1 MALHLVTGGAGFI
14 GSHIAGRLIQ
24 NGDQVKVL
32 DNVSTGSLQN
42 LKDFRE
48 DIEFIEGDIRDEGT
62 LKRAIK
68 GVDCVFHQAALPS
81 VQRSVQFPV
90 ESAAVNAMGTLQILE
105 ASRYAGVRRVVYASS
120 SSVYGN
126 TPTLPKRED
135 QPPNPL
141 SPYAVSKLTGE
152 QYCRIYFNL
161 HGLET
166 VCLRYFNVFGPRQDP
181 GSAYAAVI
189 PRFIH
194 ALSNEESPVVYG
206 DGEQTRDFTF
216 VSNAVDANLLAST
229 AERAPGGVFNVACS
243 ERTSLNSL
251 LHHLERITG
260 TSASA
265 VHEPPRP
272 GDVKD
277 SLADICQALEKL
289 GYRPA
294 TTLEEGLRKTVE
306 WFQDN
311 AEILSKELNQSS

>member
-14 GSHIAGRLIQ
+14 GSHIASRLIR
-24 NGDQVKVL
+24 NGDRVKVL

-42 LKDFRE
+42 LKDFLN
-48 DIEFIEGDIRDEGT
+48 DIEFIEGDIRDVDT
-62 LKRAIK
+62 LKRAVK
-68 GVDCVFHQAALPS
+68 GVDCIFHQAALPS
-81 VQRSVQFPV
+81 VQRSVQFPI
-90 ESAAVNAMGTLQILE
+90 ESAAVNGMGTLHVLE
-105 ASRYAGVRRVVYASS
+105 AARHAGVRRVVYASS

-152 QYCRIYFNL
+152 QYCRIYYNL

-166 VCLRYFNVFGPRQDP
+166 VSLRYFNVFGPRQDP

-194 ALSNEESPVVYG
+194 ALSNEESPIVYG
-206 DGEQTRDFTF
+206 DGKQTRDFTF
-216 VSNAVDANLLAST
+216 VSNVVDANLLAST
-229 AERAPGGVFNVACS
+229 SERALGGVFNVAYS
-243 ERTSLNSL
+243 ERTSLNNL

-260 TSASA
+260 TSASPI
-265 VHEPPRP
+265 HEPPRP

-277 SLADICQALEKL
+277 SLADICQAQEKL
-289 GYRPA
+289 GYRPS
-294 TTLEEGLRKTVE
+294 TTLEEGLRETVE
-306 WFQDN
+306 WFQSN
-311 AEILSKELNQSS
+311 AEIFSKELNQSA

>member
-14 GSHIAGRLIQ
+14 GSNIAGRLVQ
-24 NGDQVKVL
+24 NGDRVRIL

-62 LKRAIK
+62 LKGAVK

-90 ESAAVNAMGTLQILE
+90 ESAAVNAMGTLQTLE
-105 ASRYAGVRRVVYASS
+105 ASRCAGVRRVVYASS

-152 QYCRIYFNL
+152 LYCRIYYNL

-166 VCLRYFNVFGPRQDP
+166 VSLRYFNVFGPRQDP
-181 GSAYAAVI
+181 NSAYAAVI

-206 DGEQTRDFTF
+206 DGDQTRDFTF
-216 VSNAVDANLLAST
+216 VSNVVEANLLAST
-229 AERAPGGVFNVACS
+229 AARAPGGIFNVACS

-277 SLADICQALEKL
+277 SLADIGQAQEKL
-289 GYRPA
+289 DYRPA

-306 WFQDN
+306 WFQEN
-311 AEILSKELNQSS
+311 AEILSKELNQST

>member
-14 GSHIAGRLIQ
+14 GSHIASRLIQ

-48 DIEFIEGDIRDEGT
+48 DIEFIEGDIRDEDT
-62 LKRAIK
+62 LKRAFK

-152 QYCRIYFNL
+152 QYCRIYYNL
-161 HGLET
+161 HGLE
-166 VCLRYFNVFGPRQDP
+166 
-181 GSAYAAVI
+181 AVI
-189 PRFIH
+189 STCSAPVKTP
-194 ALSNEESPVVYG
+194 APPMQPSSPVSFTRF
-206 DGEQTRDFTF
+206 QTRKVQSFTGMGNRRETSHSSRMRLMRTF
-216 VSNAVDANLLAST
+216 WPQPQSVPLEGFST
-229 AERAPGGVFNVACS
+229 WRAPKG
-243 ERTSLNSL
+243 
-251 LHHLERITG
+251 HL
-260 TSASA
+260 
-265 VHEPPRP
+265 
-272 GDVKD
+272 
-277 SLADICQALEKL
+277 
-289 GYRPA
+289 
-294 TTLEEGLRKTVE
+294 
-306 WFQDN
+306 
-311 AEILSKELNQSS
+311 